1 MVLMESALMEVELM
15 GMEEEV
21 VIAGPFFVV
30 ASQAHAPGSIGA
42 QSHTPGSVAKQSYVP
57 GSISAQAKQ

>member
-21 VIAGPFFVV
+21 VVDECTQFLHFTAIARNPDYTSMNRIADFV
-30 ASQAHAPGSIGA
+30 ANNRNPEF
-42 QSHTPGSVAKQSYVP
+42 TPLDR
-57 GSISAQAKQ
+57 

>member
-15 GMEEEV
+15 GMEEV

-30 ASQAHAPGSIGA
+30 ASQAQAPGSIGA